1 MALMLAALI
10 IMPAAFLYL
19 AVKMG
24 LTPLN
29 AVCLALLSATACST
43 GTWFIINGPY
53 AGKDM
58 FKPFEEEFKKQ
69 LVVVEEQMKAQ
80 NQEGVDSKEVID
92 TLRENFDN
100 VAEMSRPLVPSAV
113 FFMWH
118 LVSLIA
124 LYYFVAWLAPKIG
137 FNNIKPFPP
146 FKDWCFDWNL
156 IWIYIAGWTL
166 YFLVGRIEGL
176 PGTEAFRVI
185 GANCFMVSSFLYLIA
200 GFSLLFFFFDKYK
213 IGLITRVGL
222 SLIALI
228 FAQFLIWLGI
238 IDVWAQ
244 LRTRKLIPQVTDD
257 SDDNY

>member
-43 GTWFIINGPY
+43 GTWTIINGPN
-53 AGKDM
+53 ASKEM

-69 LVVVEEQMKAQ
+69 LTVVEEQIKAQ
-80 NQEGVDSKEVID
+80 NKEGVDPQEIID
-92 TLRENFDN
+92 VLKENFDSI
-100 VAEMSRPLVPSAV
+100 VEMSRPLVPSALY
-113 FFMWH
+113 FMWH
-118 LVSLIA
+118 LVSLLA
-124 LYYFVAWLAPKIG
+124 LYSLSAWLAPKIG
-137 FNNIKPFPP
+137 FKMEPLPP

-156 IWIYIAGWTL
+156 IWLYIAGWVMYL
-166 YFLVGRIEGL
+166 LLGNMEDL
-176 PGTEAFRVI
+176 PGSGIIRI
-185 GANCFMVSSFLYLIA
+185 LGANCFMMSSFLYFIA
-200 GFSLLFFFFDKYK
+200 GFSLLFFMYDKYK
-213 IGLITRVGL
+213 IGLFSRVGL

-228 FAQFLIWLGI
+228 FAQFLVWLGV

-244 LRTRKLIPQVTDD
+244 LRTRKLTPQVTDD
-257 SDDNY
+257 SDDDY